1 MWEFFC
7 VPQVKTQLGIG
18 LALLSG
24 GLAASHT
31 PAGSAEPEWA
41 LGARGYWWGE
51 SELSLLATLLGHQ
64 TDADTAALLASSSF
78 MPYPIPSPPYPST
91 QILVGIFSKD
101 LLRLKNRSSWQSTV
115 MRSDLHPPGTLPAAG
130 LRILE
135 AVEGLF
141 CALQQVQHPL
151 WVGRWTELLWE
162 HRPPAVAFPSCQL
175 RTRRSGDGQHNA
187 EKATGLGWENVQPW
201 PHHHLLMLFT
211 CNVGEDSSSA
221 SSSLTWR
228 WYYLSHR
235 LSDFQE
241 GKI

>member
-1 MWEFFC
+1 MWEFLC

-51 SELSLLATLLGHQ
+51 SALSLLATLLGHQ

-115 MRSDLHPPGTLPAAG
+115 MRSGLHARAHCLLQVSASWRQRRGCSVHCSKCSTHSGLGAELSCCGNTDL
-130 LRILE
+130 
-135 AVEGLF
+135 
-141 CALQQVQHPL
+141 LQWPL
-151 WVGRWTELLWE
+151 W
-162 HRPPAVAFPSCQL
+162 
-175 RTRRSGDGQHNA
+175 
-187 EKATGLGWENVQPW
+187 
-201 PHHHLLMLFT
+201 
-211 CNVGEDSSSA
+211 
-221 SSSLTWR
+221 
-228 WYYLSHR
+228 
-235 LSDFQE
+235 
-241 GKI
+241 